1 MRRSPLITIFLKE
14 VSDMLKH
21 WASHEEYQQYI
32 TQTVNTLNE
41 SQIKRFF
48 SYKDSLDKLTSMN
61 LDPVKAFLEPYY
73 SHTGRPAIHQPEILR
88 SLILM
93 TDLHELSLTKWVEKL
108 ISDDILALLIG
119 LPSNQLP
126 PLGSYYD
133 FIDRLWLRDAAKDR
147 KDSKK
152 LYPFPKNKKPS
163 SKPGKGEKLPNK
175 HPDIV
180 AKCIDFASSGRDFP
194 FHYEKLLQELFSL
207 IAVVP
212 SLELGLIPDSPLTV
226 AGDGTC
232 VHCHS
237 NPLGRKVCKCR
248 ESGIY
253 NCKCDRRYPAFDASY
268 GWDSDLNTWFY
279 GYTLYTLSTYNKELH
294 IDLPL
299 HLRFLDARRHDS
311 VSAIVALHEIHLLN
325 PLLNI
330 QNLCL
335 DSAHDNYPTY
345 QLCKDWGII
354 PFIDLNSNRGRPK
367 TIPDEIIIDK
377 DGTPLCL
384 AGHKM
389 VYWGLSSIRK
399 GYKWRCPLKCGKV
412 DECSCQSSCSP
423 SNYGRVIYTKPD
435 WDIRLYPSVPRGTKQ
450 FKETY
455 NTRTCS
461 ERINNRILNDYHLHD
476 MKIRGKK
483 RYSFFTMIIGIN
495 IHLDARIKKAKMN
508 IV

>member
-1 MRRSPLITIFLKE
+1 MIFLPFSS
-14 VSDMLKH
+14 VFP
-21 WASHEEYQQYI
+21 
-32 TQTVNTLNE
+32 QT
-41 SQIKRFF
+41 SC
-48 SYKDSLDKLTSMN
+48 
-61 LDPVKAFLEPYY
+61 
-73 SHTGRPAIHQPEILR
+73 
-88 SLILM
+88 
-93 TDLHELSLTKWVEKL
+93 
-108 ISDDILALLIG
+108 
-119 LPSNQLP
+119 
-126 PLGSYYD
+126 SYYD

-180 AKCIDFASSGRDFP
+180 AKCIDFASSGKDFP
-194 FHYEKLLQELFSL
+194 FHYEKLLQELFPL

-299 HLRFLDARRHDS
+299 HLRFLDTRRHDS
-311 VSAIVALHEIHLLN
+311 VSEIVALHEIHLLN

-345 QLCKDWGII
+345 QPGY
-354 PFIDLNSNRGRPK
+354 
-367 TIPDEIIIDK
+367 
-377 DGTPLCL
+377 
-384 AGHKM
+384 KM

-399 GYKWRCPLKCGKV
+399 RYKWRCPLKCGKV

-476 MKIRGKK
+476 NRHQYTFRCPHKE
-483 RYSFFTMIIGIN
+483 S
-495 IHLDARIKKAKMN
+495 
-508 IV
+508 